1 MAVLRTGYRGAQVAD
16 LQRRLGAL
24 GFNPGPTDGIFG
36 PRTKAAVQAYQRSV
50 GLKAD
55 GIAGNLTLGR
65 LAQGGAPQNAP
76 APQVQ
81 ATPQPTPGRP
91 PPLDNP
97 NQIQASPRVINPEE
111 DPQFLA
117 FQRALGVQE
126 NELRASIAMRRARL
140 QSDLANRMPTFEEA
154 KRSALQSIGDSY
166 LNRGTFRSGMRLQ
179 DQDKAA
185 SGIERQRTDAI
196 TQTRQ
201 AEADLGGE
209 LARVIA
215 ENRRRQAEEAINT
228 RQRLS
233 LEAARVGA
241 R

>member
-1 MAVLRTGYRGAQVAD
+1 M
-16 LQRRLGAL
+16 
-24 GFNPGPTDGIFG
+24 
-36 PRTKAAVQAYQRSV
+36 AAVRSYQQSV
-50 GLKAD
+50 GLRPD

-81 ATPQPTPGRP
+81 ATPQPVAPGQP
-91 PPLDNP
+91 APLDNP
-97 NQIQASPRVINPEE
+97 NQLQASPKVINPEE

-126 NELRASIAMRRARL
+126 NELRASIAMKRARL
-140 QSDLANRMPTFEEA
+140 QSDLANRMPDFDES
-154 KRSALQSIGDSY
+154 KRRTIQGIGESY
-166 LNRGTFRSGMRLQ
+166 LDRGTFRSGMRLQ
-179 DQDKAA
+179 DQDNAA
-185 SGIERQRTDAI
+185 SGVESQRTAAI

-201 AEADLGGE
+201 AEADLNSD
-209 LARVIA
+209 LARIVA
-215 ENRRRQAEEAINT
+215 ENRRRMAEEGVNT

-233 LEAARVGA
+233 LEAARMGA